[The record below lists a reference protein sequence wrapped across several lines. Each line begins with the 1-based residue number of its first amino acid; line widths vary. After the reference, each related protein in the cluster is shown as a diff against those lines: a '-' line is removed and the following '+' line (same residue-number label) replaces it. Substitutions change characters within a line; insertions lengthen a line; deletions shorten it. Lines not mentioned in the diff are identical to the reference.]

1 MGENDGKKKK
11 KVLYGNI
18 AENFREAILA
28 DEVSR
33 LARPKK
39 DEPAKPEVPAL
50 ISDPQGM
57 IIRGRLKRFRPTI
70 DSYCKNFCLDR
81 ITRDDFLLAIRNE
94 CRKMFNGIRTL
105 GRIHI
110 TPTQVNEYAQGIMYA
125 IARMLQGVP
134 DSAVEINMVP
144 PLLDAV
150 MQMVEQAFA
159 ERSAMSMHD
168 KIDEGRPDPQK
179 PRDDDPLKDFP
190 ESIRTAIVNRMIE
203 MGLNPRD
210 VVTLKR
216 LIRQL
221 GMEPDEAFEELKAG
235 RIPDKLKK
243 YL

>member
-1 MGENDGKKKK
+1 MDDDGKKKK

-18 AENFREAILA
+18 AEGFRDAILA

-39 DEPAKPEVPAL
+39 DEPGKPEVPAL

-57 IIRGRLKRFRPTI
+57 IIRSRLKRFRPTI

-81 ITRDDFLLAIRNE
+81 ISRDDFFIAIRNE

-105 GRIHI
+105 GRMHI
-110 TPTQVNEYAQGIMYA
+110 TPSQVEEYSRGIMYA
-125 IARMLQGVP
+125 VARMLEGVP
-134 DSAVEINMVP
+134 ASAVEINMVP

-159 ERSAMSMHD
+159 ERSAMTMGE
-168 KIDEGRPDPQK
+168 KIDEGRVDPRK

-190 ESIRTAIVNRMIE
+190 DAIREAIVNRMVS

-210 VVTLKR
+210 VTTLKR

-243 YL
+243 YF